1 MQPPARRRVRAQQH
15 GLEGALDHRLI
26 ALATQALE
34 CGEPVTAAM
43 EVRNV
48 NRSIGTM
55 LSGEIARRFG
65 ETGLPDGTITVKCTG
80 SAGQSFGAFAARGLT
95 LELEGEA
102 NDYVAKGLSGGRVIV
117 RAPHGAHF
125 IPDETVIVGN
135 TVLYGAT
142 SGEAYFGG
150 LAGQRFAV
158 RNSGAMAVVEG
169 IGDHGCEY
177 MTGGVVVVLGRTG
190 RNFAAGMSGGMAFVL
205 DESEHGD
212 FARRCNLA
220 LVELLPV
227 DRAEDRALLRRL
239 VDHHARYTRSA
250 RARSLLARWDQAL
263 RSFVAVV
270 PTEYRNA
277 MARRDDV
284 TARASAE
291 GQRRG

>member
-1 MQPPARRRVRAQQH
+1 
-15 GLEGALDHRLI
+15 
-26 ALATQALE
+26 
-34 CGEPVTAAM
+34 
-43 EVRNV
+43 
-48 NRSIGTM
+48 M
-55 LSGEIARRFG
+55 LSGEVARRFG
-65 ETGLPDGTITVKCTG
+65 TAGLPDDTITVRCTG
-80 SAGQSFGAFAARGLT
+80 SAGQSFGAFAARGVT

-102 NDYVAKGLSGGRVIV
+102 NDYVGKGLSGGRLVL

-125 IPDETVIVGN
+125 IPEETVIVGN

-205 DESEHGD
+205 DESGQGD
-212 FARRCNLA
+212 FARRCNA
-220 LVELLPV
+220 TLVELSPV

-239 VDHHARYTRSA
+239 VEQHARYTRSA
-250 RARSLLARWDQAL
+250 RARSLLARWDTAV
-263 RSFVAVV
+263 RDFVAVV
-270 PTEYRNA
+270 PTEYRRA
-277 MARRDDV
+277 LSRREPAV
-284 TARASAE
+284 LE
-291 GQRRG
+291 GQRHG